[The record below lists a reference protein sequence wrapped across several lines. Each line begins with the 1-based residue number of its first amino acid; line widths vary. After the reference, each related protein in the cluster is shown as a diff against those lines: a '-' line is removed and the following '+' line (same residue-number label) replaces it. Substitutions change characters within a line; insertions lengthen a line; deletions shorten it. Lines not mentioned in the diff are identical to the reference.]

1 LSRLGGLAPPTTD
14 ARGKLGRIGLDF
26 QALAATLPAQMKPIR
41 KPMVI
46 GPFATPDGPHPETA
60 RASDT
65 SGRPDAPRFARI
77 LVPSD
82 FSDASKRAL
91 KYAARFSEYFGS
103 RIVLIHVLEPVMSPD
118 FTHFPLALD
127 EEKVTEAARSRLLHL
142 AKGFLSERH
151 IDHAV
156 VRSGSPF
163 HEIAETAREL
173 KADLIIMATHG
184 YSGIKRA
191 LLGSTAERVVRH
203 AQCPVMTVR

>member
-1 LSRLGGLAPPTTD
+1 
-14 ARGKLGRIGLDF
+14 
-26 QALAATLPAQMKPIR
+26 MKSIR

-46 GPFATPDGPHPETA
+46 GPFATPDNPAAEAVRSTDA
-60 RASDT
+60 A
-65 SGRPDAPRFARI
+65 GRPEALRFGRI

-91 KYAARFSEYFGS
+91 RYAARFAEQFGS
-103 RIVLIHVLEPVMSPD
+103 RIILIHVLEPVMSPD
-118 FTHFPLALD
+118 FTNFPLALD
-127 EEKVTEAARSRLLHL
+127 EEKVVEAARSRLAHL
-142 AKGFLSERH
+142 AKGFLNERH
-151 IDHAV
+151 IDHAI

-163 HEIAETAREL
+163 HEIAEAAREL

-203 AQCPVMTVR
+203 AQCAVMTVR